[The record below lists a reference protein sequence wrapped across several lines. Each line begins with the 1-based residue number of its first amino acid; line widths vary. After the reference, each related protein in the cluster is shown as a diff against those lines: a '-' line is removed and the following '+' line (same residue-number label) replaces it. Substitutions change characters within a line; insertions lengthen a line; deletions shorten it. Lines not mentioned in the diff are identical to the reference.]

1 MASLGSYWLIM
12 IHNWM
17 RMLLAILAGNV
28 VYFLAAPVLPSFLA
42 HRVYTVDPGLILDFA
57 ICAGIYL
64 LLRKKP
70 A

>member
-1 MASLGSYWLIM
+1 M

-17 RMLLAILAGNV
+17 RMLLAILLGNLI
-28 VYFLAAPVLPSFLA
+28 YFLAEPVLPESLMHDLYRLDA
-42 HRVYTVDPGLILDFA
+42 GLLLDFA

-64 LLRKKP
+64 LLRKKN

>member
-1 MASLGSYWLIM
+1 M

-17 RMLLAILAGNV
+17 RMLLAILAGNL
-28 VYFLAAPVLPSFLA
+28 VYLLVEPVLPDFLA
-42 HRVYTVDPGLILDFA
+42 HGLYKVDPGMVLDFA

>member
-1 MASLGSYWLIM
+1 
-12 IHNWM
+12 M
-17 RMLLAILAGNV
+17 RMLLAILAGNL
-28 VYFLAAPVLPSFLA
+28 VYFLVEPVLPGFLA
-42 HRVYTVDPGLILDFA
+42 HDVYRVDPGLILDFA